1 MPGSLPER
9 KLIFQLSTLVFQVL
23 LLSTYIMSQTF
34 PLTWKKQLE
43 NKVKT
48 GCHPRTK
55 HGTWKCSLGLSE
67 TPGYKLPDSSPKHG
81 RAKIGASNSSYISNM
96 STFHFHLRESNRSGN
111 RVPSHNETPAKS
123 IHHPILTAASPK
135 QPFITFSHMPTTGRF
150 MKYMNISLISSCPKL
165 GI

>member
-23 LLSTYIMSQTF
+23 LLSTNIMSQTF

-81 RAKIGASNSSYISNM
+81 RAKIGASNSSYISKYV
-96 STFHFHLRESNRSGN
+96 HFPLPSSGIKPEWKPGTKSQWNSSQVDPPSNPHSRFSKATLHH
-111 RVPSHNETPAKS
+111 VQSHANNWEVHE
-123 IHHPILTAASPK
+123 IYEH
-135 QPFITFSHMPTTGRF
+135 ITNFFLS
-150 MKYMNISLISSCPKL
+150 
-165 GI
+165 